1 MAIINRIY
9 NLSLKENMFPIYLLI
24 FFITIVLILY
34 ITFFI
39 TQNYSSIALNDSLG
53 CYGELP
59 EFSVNQIDD
68 LSSSVKSINN
78 SLIQTRSLIIKNQLS
93 RDQIKEYLLNLY
105 TDNGLPIFALTLPS
119 TNKKNYKKEEGKPII
134 PINELLNNLGVNS
147 KSGKAIIPRKKV
159 LESIFN
165 EPIKREILQIARKGG
180 GWYII
185 NFKINMNINLNYIK
199 ILPIQSRNIVLLC
212 CFSQSINNI

>member
-1 MAIINRIY
+1 M
-9 NLSLKENMFPIYLLI
+9 
-24 FFITIVLILY
+24 
-34 ITFFI
+34 
-39 TQNYSSIALNDSLG
+39 
-53 CYGELP
+53 
-59 EFSVNQIDD
+59 
-68 LSSSVKSINN
+68 
-78 SLIQTRSLIIKNQLS
+78 
-93 RDQIKEYLLNLY
+93 LNLY

-159 LESIFN
+159 LESILN